1 MRKRTKTETA
11 ERRGE
16 PWLVFCAGHGAV
28 VIPGAHSE
36 REAIECWFWGA
47 VPAGT
52 MIDFAPGNAPRATFP
67 DGTERSVW
75 ASPLKE
81 ALL

>member
-1 MRKRTKTETA
+1 MRKTETA

-36 REAIECWFWGA
+36 REAIDAWFRGA

-52 MIDFAPGNAPRATFP
+52 MIDFWEGRAPRATFP
-67 DGTERSVW
+67 GGEERSVW
-75 ASPLKE
+75 ASPLE
-81 ALL
+81 EVLR

>member
-1 MRKRTKTETA
+1 MRKTKTETA
-11 ERRGE
+11 ERRNGE

-28 VIPGAHSE
+28 VIPGAHSS
-36 REAIECWFWGA
+36 REAIECWFRGA

-52 MIDFAPGNAPRATFP
+52 MIDFAEGAHPRATFP
-67 DGTERSVW
+67 GEEERSVW

-81 ALL
+81 ALR